1 MVGLEIEE
9 RQEPGHMSLGF
20 TESGEGL
27 RVLNRSGRVMGPEL
41 HFGKITVAFG
51 SGFFVRDPEAEAARE
66 MRDCC
71 INTNPVGSRRQ
82 FRLRW

>member
-41 HFGKITVAFG
+41 HFGKI
-51 SGFFVRDPEAEAARE
+51 RDPEAEAARE

-71 INTNPVGSRRQ
+71 INTNPVGSRSQ